1 MKKLFILL
9 LMVAVAF
16 TLFAQEA
23 EDDYTAIDQDAAEET
38 GSGREFDVEITA
50 GIPMHWTD
58 GYDHPDDNKDK
69 YVSQALS
76 VGLAL
81 TYNFNK
87 KFGITLDTDYA
98 FVRYV
103 GNGSAGASSE
113 IYDGYDGLF
122 EANALLGAVVYL
134 YNGNFLRI
142 PLAFGIHYY
151 FFCGPDYWDYGGG
164 SGVWVSAT
172 DHQFGPGAYLG
183 LQFHFN
189 KSLYI
194 LARTNVTVDIAR
206 YHTWKAGSSA
216 AGITEDSEFEL
227 ITSLHVKPTF
237 GLGIK
242 W

>member
-58 GYDHPDDNKDK
+58 GYDHPDDQKDK

-76 VGLAL
+76 LGVAL
-81 TYNFNK
+81 TYNFNT

-98 FVRYV
+98 FVRFV
-103 GNGSAGASSE
+103 GSQSNDAGV
-113 IYDGYDGLF
+113 YDGYDGLF

-151 FFCGPDYWDYGGG
+151 YFVGPDYWPSGSPGGIAG
-164 SGVWVSAT
+164 TWVSAT

-194 LARTNVTVDIAR
+194 LARTSVTVDVAR
-206 YHTWKAGSSA
+206 YHTWSGYVNGAKD
-216 AGITEDSEFEL
+216 EDSEFEL